1 MILSKEALQEQYVC
15 SKKILKYSKK
25 SGVRVILDGQGADEL
40 FAGYDGYEMDL
51 IDSFLEVGSYKQL
64 LLFLARW
71 SVGENRGLLRGSKS
85 FTACMLKKYAPRFY
99 RGLFDRKHTP
109 PEWINSD
116 YFEQNQVN
124 LNFKLRDENYIPVYG
139 RSLMSALRNDLT
151 SNRISRLL
159 RYE

>member
-1 MILSKEALQEQYVC
+1 MGFNQEWDVDLIFEQGEPFAGASMYAQN
-15 SKKILKYSKK
+15 KIYQEVKK

-116 YFEQNQVN
+116 YFEQ
-124 LNFKLRDENYIPVYG
+124 K
-139 RSLMSALRNDLT
+139 SSK
-151 SNRISRLL
+151 S
-159 RYE
+159 